1 MKIEIVQ
8 GDTSPVYKFQ
18 RKFENGTPI
27 TTLPKKMWI
36 TFKQSCACKE
46 SLFQK
51 TLDNGITYNEEDHYY
66 RFQLLPEDTCKLPY
80 YTYGFDIAILNED
93 NEKKTLLKDGQL
105 KIVEH
110 YTHKCNEV

>member
-1 MKIEIVQ
+1 MIIEIVQ
-8 GDTSPVYKFQ
+8 GDTSPIYKFQ
-18 RKFENGTPI
+18 RKFEGGTPI

-36 TFKQSCACKE
+36 TFKHSCSCSE
-46 SLFQK
+46 CLFQK
-51 TLDNGITYNEEDHYY
+51 TLDKGIIFDENDYYY
-66 RFQLLPEDTCKLPY
+66 RFQLLPEDTCGLKY
-80 YTYGFDIAILNED
+80 GEYGFDIAIINED